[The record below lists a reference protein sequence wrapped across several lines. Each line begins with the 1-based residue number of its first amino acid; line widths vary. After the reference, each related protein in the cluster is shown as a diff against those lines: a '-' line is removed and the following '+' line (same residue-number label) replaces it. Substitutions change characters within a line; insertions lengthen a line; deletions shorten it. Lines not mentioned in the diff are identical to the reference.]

1 MFWKKKNKFKIKPY
15 LKGNEL
21 FEEDDYTV
29 CKISVEQMYD
39 DETVRDSWEK
49 EELKLLKRKLRK
61 QIKKQGF
68 SDEKLERMAVLNVK
82 KNFEAEKEGMIEQ
95 AYRTAIRRKYG
106 DKRI

>member
-21 FEEDDYTV
+21 FESDTYEI
-29 CKISVEQMYD
+29 CKGSVDGMYD

-49 EELKLLKRKLRK
+49 EEFKLLKRKLRK

-68 SDEKLERMAVLNVK
+68 SDDKLKRMAILNVK
-82 KNFEAEKEGMIEQ
+82 KNFLAEKEGMIEQ
-95 AYRTAIRRKYG
+95 AYRTSIRRKYG

>member
-1 MFWKKKNKFKIKPY
+1 MFWKKKKFKIKPY

-21 FEEDDYTV
+21 FEPETYEV
-29 CKISVEQMYD
+29 CKGSVDEMYD
-39 DETVRDSWEK
+39 DETIRENWEE

-68 SDEKLERMAVLNVK
+68 SDDKLKRMAILNVK
-82 KNFEAEKEGMIEQ
+82 KNFLAEKNGMIEQ